1 MSGASL
7 AERASALSR
16 RAAEVALCLDF
27 DGTLAPVVDNPEQA
41 RPLPGLL
48 PVLAALAGRYA
59 AVALISG
66 RPAAFLAENAPARGV
81 RYLGLY
87 GLQEVRDGQV
97 WVDPRL
103 TAARSAVHSATGDL
117 REHPAVVASGAY
129 LEDKEY
135 AIAVHTRR
143 VDDPQRWAAPIDE
156 AVQTISGRRGLEVIP
171 GKLVWELR
179 PAVRG
184 DKGDAVRRVVAE
196 START
201 VVVVGDDLGD
211 LPAFAATR
219 DLVDAGHGGYC
230 IAVRSAEAPAKL
242 LDEADY
248 IVDGPAGVLDFLKL
262 LAGTYIYDDG
272 ERSPQRS
279 RR

>member
-1 MSGASL
+1 LSGASL

>member
-1 MSGASL
+1 
-7 AERASALSR
+7 
-16 RAAEVALCLDF
+16 
-27 DGTLAPVVDNPEQA
+27 
-41 RPLPGLL
+41 
-48 PVLAALAGRYA
+48 
-59 AVALISG
+59 
-66 RPAAFLAENAPARGV
+66 
-81 RYLGLY
+81 
-87 GLQEVRDGQV
+87 
-97 WVDPRL
+97 VDPRL